1 MFLFGGIPTLRKP
14 QGDWLSRELVP
25 WRCQR
30 LRIGELKYS
39 PLPTCA
45 ALGVS
50 PGTPRSV
57 CFPPTLP
64 SPFLPLS
71 LLVLGM
77 EPGPCLLRA
86 SKLLLQP
93 VPFFHRFQP
102 FRLNLMGMW
111 KGQVP
116 SSCSLEQ
123 SFGTVKPN
131 HGCGKGQLTKGT
143 IGSCLSLLP
152 LLSVCRLQPRGT
164 LGMVSLNHCSPR
176 TKGWIWFPRQEVI
189 S

>member
-1 MFLFGGIPTLRKP
+1 MRVYFPNVLGIAQHLVQEELETPVCSESLAKPQPTQPVLWGARAWNVIGRHKLGLSVTFKKQKDFSSLLNWLVWLGFLTGRMKTRVLHPPITCMFLFGGIPTLQKP

-64 SPFLPLS
+64 FPL
-71 LLVLGM
+71 
-77 EPGPCLLRA
+77 
-86 SKLLLQP
+86 
-93 VPFFHRFQP
+93 
-102 FRLNLMGMW
+102 
-111 KGQVP
+111 P
-116 SSCSLEQ
+116 SSLPSCAGD
-123 SFGTVKPN
+123 GTRA
-131 HGCGKGQLTKGT
+131 
-143 IGSCLSLLP
+143 LST
-152 LLSVCRLQPRGT
+152 RG
-164 LGMVSLNHCSPR
+164 L
-176 TKGWIWFPRQEVI
+176 
-189 S
+189 